1 MLECAPTPQ
10 GTQFISHL
18 HFYSCLENN
27 RWNILLSVWK
37 GRKTAGKGGR
47 GEAFI
52 PSALPRVWLTMQPS
66 LFSDVQV
73 WKGLE
78 TCLRRTQS
86 RCQGGSICIHTH
98 QGPCHWKGLL
108 GTLHHVG
115 HLMPNALWS
124 ASQCPISEV
133 IRGRFPKVWGQHFF
147 SFFPL
152 STKSLMLIKAECL
165 ISSRWP
171 VSLNYLF
178 VFLFTVSVCLQFFV
192 SLWKSVIRAHVSFWL
207 QSLPDEPPRWYVD
220 DLLIYGF

>member
-18 HFYSCLENN
+18 HFYPCLENN

-147 SFFPL
+147 FFFSSFHKKFNANQSRMPNQFKMACQLELSICLPIYCICL
-152 STKSLMLIKAECL
+152 STILCIFVK
-165 ISSRWP
+165 IS
-171 VSLNYLF
+171 Y
-178 VFLFTVSVCLQFFV
+178 
-192 SLWKSVIRAHVSFWL
+192 
-207 QSLPDEPPRWYVD
+207 
-220 DLLIYGF
+220 